1 MKPYIIYAI
10 VAGVAWGAGGYF
22 EKAALQKLGLPPI
35 AGIALR
41 TAIAVVIL
49 GLVSVLA
56 WKSIGDPSITRA
68 WITIIVAGG
77 IVAGSIGMWAFYA
90 ALAASQN
97 LGVTLAVAFA
107 LAPLAGTL
115 LGLAR
120 GTQHM
125 DLRIGIGLTAIIL
138 GIVLLQTAT
147 RVKAR

>member
-1 MKPYIIYAI
+1 MKPYIVYAI
-10 VAGVAWGAGGYF
+10 IAGLAWGVGGYF

-49 GLVSVLA
+49 GLVSIPA
-56 WKSIGDPSITRA
+56 WKSIADPSNTRA
-68 WITIIVAGG
+68 WVTIVIAGG
-77 IVAGSIGMWAFYA
+77 IVAGSLGMWAFYA
-90 ALAASQN
+90 ALAASEN

-120 GTQHM
+120 GTQHV
-125 DLRIGIGLTAIIL
+125 DLRIAIGLASIIL

-147 RVKAR
+147 RAPSR